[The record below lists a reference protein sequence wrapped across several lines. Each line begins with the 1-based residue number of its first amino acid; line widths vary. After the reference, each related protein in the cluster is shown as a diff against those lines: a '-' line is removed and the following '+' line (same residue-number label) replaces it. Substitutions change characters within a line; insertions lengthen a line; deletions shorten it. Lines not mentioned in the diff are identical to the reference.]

1 MKEFITQRELVDEF
15 IGFLT
20 DKELLD
26 KYREMRCERIDDSYL
41 DEPHVLLFNESDTI
55 EEYIYKVNDGKPIL
69 DIDIALMTADIKT
82 KRYPSL
88 NNIQNILRISNNF
101 EHFFR
106 CKYEKE
112 IAVMLENG
120 KKLLI
125 RFLKSNEMKFTIE
138 RLVNDMDALSA
149 IMTPKTLLYKNV
161 PSTIFSPMF
170 NKVSNQGEFDIVMDV
185 KSDFINYY
193 IEHMERQEE

>member
-15 IGFLT
+15 MQFLKHN
-20 DKELLD
+20 DLLDNYRELL
-26 KYREMRCERIDDSYL
+26 YERIYDSYTN
-41 DEPHVLLFNESDTI
+41 DTNFLLFNESDTI
-55 EEYIYKVNDGKPIL
+55 EEYIYKVNDDKPIL
-69 DIDIALMTADIKT
+69 NIDIALMTSDIQT

-88 NNIQNILRISNNF
+88 KNIQNILRISNNF

-112 IAVMLENG
+112 IAAMLENG

-138 RLVNDMDALSA
+138 RLVKDMDALSA

>member
-1 MKEFITQRELVDEF
+1 
-15 IGFLT
+15 
-20 DKELLD
+20 
-26 KYREMRCERIDDSYL
+26 
-41 DEPHVLLFNESDTI
+41 
-55 EEYIYKVNDGKPIL
+55 
-69 DIDIALMTADIKT
+69 MTADIRT
-82 KRYPSL
+82 KHYPSSR
-88 NNIQNILRISNNF
+88 NTADIFRISNNF

-138 RLVNDMDALSA
+138 RLVKDMDALSA

-170 NKVSNQGEFDIVMDV
+170 SRINNQVEFDMVVWAKI
-185 KSDFINYY
+185 KFINYY
-193 IEHMERQEE
+193 IEHIERQE

>member
-1 MKEFITQRELVDEF
+1 MKEFITQRELADEF

-26 KYREMRCERIDDSYL
+26 KYREMLCERIDDSYQ

-55 EEYIYKVNDGKPIL
+55 EEYIQKVNDGKPIL
-69 DIDIALMTADIKT
+69 DIDIALMTSDIKT

-88 NNIQNILRISNNF
+88 KNIQNILRISNNF

-106 CKYEKE
+106 CKYDKE
-112 IAVMLENG
+112 IDAMLENG

-170 NKVSNQGEFDIVMDV
+170 NKVSNQGEFDMVMDV
-185 KSDFINYY
+185 KSDFIKYY

>member
-1 MKEFITQRELVDEF
+1 MKEFITQRELADEF

-26 KYREMRCERIDDSYL
+26 KYREMLCERIDDSYP
-41 DEPHVLLFNESDTI
+41 DEPHVLLFNESGTI
-55 EEYIYKVNDGKPIL
+55 EEYIQKVNDGKPIL
-69 DIDIALMTADIKT
+69 DIDIALMTSDIKT

-88 NNIQNILRISNNF
+88 KNIQNILRISNNF

-112 IAVMLENG
+112 IDAMLENG

-170 NKVSNQGEFDIVMDV
+170 NKVSNQGEFDMVMDV

-193 IEHMERQEE
+193 IEHMKRQEE

>member
-26 KYREMRCERIDDSYL
+26 KYREMLCERIDDSYP

-55 EEYIYKVNDGKPIL
+55 EEYIHKVNDGNPIL
-69 DIDIALMTADIKT
+69 DIDIAFMTSDIKT
-82 KRYPSL
+82 KHCPSSR
-88 NNIQNILRISNNF
+88 NINDIFYMGNDF
-101 EHFFR
+101 KHHFMW
-106 CKYEKE
+106 KYKKE
-112 IAVMLENG
+112 LAAMLENG

-138 RLVNDMDALSA
+138 RLVKDMDALSA

-185 KSDFINYY
+185 KSDFIKYY
-193 IEHMERQEE
+193 IEYMKRQEE

>member
-26 KYREMRCERIDDSYL
+26 KYREMLCERIDDSYL

-88 NNIQNILRISNNF
+88 KNIQNILRISNNF

-138 RLVNDMDALSA
+138 RLVKDMDALSA

-185 KSDFINYY
+185 KSDFIKYY
-193 IEHMERQEE
+193 IEYMKRQEE

>member
-1 MKEFITQRELVDEF
+1 MREFITQRELVDEF

-26 KYREMRCERIDDSYL
+26 KYREMLCERIDDSYP
-41 DEPHVLLFNESDTI
+41 DEPHVLIFNESDTI

-88 NNIQNILRISNNF
+88 KNIQNILRISNNF

-112 IAVMLENG
+112 IAAMLENG

-138 RLVNDMDALSA
+138 KFVMDTNALGV
-149 IMTPKTLLYKNV
+149 IMNPKKTMYNNI
-161 PSTIFSPMF
+161 PTTIFAPML
-170 NKVSNQGEFDIVMDV
+170 NRVSNQGEFDMVMDV

>member
-26 KYREMRCERIDDSYL
+26 KYREMLCERIDDSYP

-55 EEYIYKVNDGKPIL
+55 EEYIYKVNDDKPIL
-69 DIDIALMTADIKT
+69 NIDIASMTADLRT
-82 KRYPSL
+82 KHYPSSK
-88 NNIQNILRISNNF
+88 NTADIFRISNNF

-112 IAVMLENG
+112 IAAMLENG

-138 RLVNDMDALSA
+138 RLVKDMDALSA

-170 NKVSNQGEFDIVMDV
+170 SRINNQVEFDMVVWV
-185 KSDFINYY
+185 KIKFINYY

>member
-1 MKEFITQRELVDEF
+1 MKEFITQRELADEF

-26 KYREMRCERIDDSYL
+26 KYREMLCERIYDSYTN
-41 DEPHVLLFNESDTI
+41 DTNFLLFSGSDTI
-55 EEYIYKVNDGKPIL
+55 EEYIHKVNDGNPIL
-69 DIDIALMTADIKT
+69 DIDIAFMTSDIKT
-82 KRYPSL
+82 EHCPSSR
-88 NNIQNILRISNNF
+88 NINDIFYIGNDF
-101 EHFFR
+101 KHHFMR
-106 CKYEKE
+106 KYKKE
-112 IAVMLENG
+112 LAAMLENG

-138 RLVNDMDALSA
+138 RLVKDMDALSA

-185 KSDFINYY
+185 KSDFIKYY

>member
-26 KYREMRCERIDDSYL
+26 KYREMLCERIYDSYTN
-41 DEPHVLLFNESDTI
+41 DTNFLLFSGSDTI
-55 EEYIYKVNDGKPIL
+55 EEYIHKVNDGNPIL
-69 DIDIALMTADIKT
+69 DIDIAFMTSDIKT

-88 NNIQNILRISNNF
+88 KNIQNILRISNNF

-112 IAVMLENG
+112 IDAMLENG

-170 NKVSNQGEFDIVMDV
+170 NKVSNQGEFDMVMDV

-193 IEHMERQEE
+193 IEHMKRQEE

>member
-1 MKEFITQRELVDEF
+1 MKEFITQRELADEF

-26 KYREMRCERIDDSYL
+26 KYREMLCERIDDSYL

-82 KRYPSL
+82 KRYQSL
-88 NNIQNILRISNNF
+88 KNIQNILRISNNF

-112 IAVMLENG
+112 IDAMLENG

-185 KSDFINYY
+185 KSDFIKYY
-193 IEHMERQEE
+193 IEHIERQEE

>member
-1 MKEFITQRELVDEF
+1 MKEFITQRELADEF

-26 KYREMRCERIDDSYL
+26 KYREMLCERIDDSYP

-55 EEYIYKVNDGKPIL
+55 EEYIQKVNDGKPIL

-88 NNIQNILRISNNF
+88 KNIQDILRISNNF

-112 IAVMLENG
+112 IAAMLENG

-185 KSDFINYY
+185 KSDFIKYY
-193 IEHMERQEE
+193 IEHMERQKE

>member
-15 IGFLT
+15 MQFLKHN
-20 DKELLD
+20 DLLDNYRELL
-26 KYREMRCERIDDSYL
+26 YERIYDSYTN
-41 DEPHVLLFNESDTI
+41 DTNFLLFSGSDTI
-55 EEYIYKVNDGKPIL
+55 EEYIHKVNDGNPIL
-69 DIDIALMTADIKT
+69 DIDIAFMTSDIKT
-82 KRYPSL
+82 KHCPSSR
-88 NNIQNILRISNNF
+88 NINDIFYIGNDF
-101 EHFFR
+101 KHHFMW
-106 CKYEKE
+106 KYKKE
-112 IAVMLENG
+112 LAAMLENG

-138 RLVNDMDALSA
+138 RLVKDMDALSA

>member
-26 KYREMRCERIDDSYL
+26 KYRELLYERIYDSYTN
-41 DEPHVLLFNESDTI
+41 DTNFLLFSGSDTI
-55 EEYIYKVNDGKPIL
+55 EEYIHKVNDGNPIL
-69 DIDIALMTADIKT
+69 DIDIAFMTSDIKT
-82 KRYPSL
+82 KHCPSSR
-88 NNIQNILRISNNF
+88 NINDIFYIGNDF
-101 EHFFR
+101 KHHFMW
-106 CKYEKE
+106 KYKKE
-112 IAVMLENG
+112 LAAMLENG

-138 RLVNDMDALSA
+138 KFVRDTNALGA
-149 IMTPKTLLYKNV
+149 IMNTKKTMYNNI
-161 PSTIFSPMF
+161 PTTIFAPML
-170 NKVSNQGEFDIVMDV
+170 NRVSNQGEFDMVMGT
-185 KSDFINYY
+185 KTEFITYY

>member
-15 IGFLT
+15 MQFLKHN
-20 DKELLD
+20 DLLDNYRELL
-26 KYREMRCERIDDSYL
+26 CERIDDSYTN
-41 DEPHVLLFNESDTI
+41 DTNFLLFSGSDTI
-55 EEYIYKVNDGKPIL
+55 EEYIHKVNDGNPIL
-69 DIDIALMTADIKT
+69 DIDIAFMTSDIKT
-82 KRYPSL
+82 EHCPSSR
-88 NNIQNILRISNNF
+88 NINDIFYIGNDF
-101 EHFFR
+101 KHHFMW
-106 CKYEKE
+106 KYKKE
-112 IAVMLENG
+112 LAAMLENG

-138 RLVNDMDALSA
+138 RLVKDMDALSA

-185 KSDFINYY
+185 KSDFIKYY
-193 IEHMERQEE
+193 IEYLKRQEE

>member
-20 DKELLD
+20 DKGLLD
-26 KYREMRCERIDDSYL
+26 KYREMLCERIDDSYP

-55 EEYIYKVNDGKPIL
+55 EEYIHKVNDGKPIL
-69 DIDIALMTADIKT
+69 DIDIALMTSDIQT

-88 NNIQNILRISNNF
+88 KNIQNILRISNNF

-112 IAVMLENG
+112 ISAMLENG

-138 RLVNDMDALSA
+138 RLVKDMDALSA

>member
-26 KYREMRCERIDDSYL
+26 KYREMLCERIDDSYL

-55 EEYIYKVNDGKPIL
+55 EEYIQKVNDGKPIL
-69 DIDIALMTADIKT
+69 DIDIALMTSDIKT

-88 NNIQNILRISNNF
+88 KNIQNILRISNNF

-138 RLVNDMDALSA
+138 RLVKDMDALSD

-170 NKVSNQGEFDIVMDV
+170 NKVSNQGEFDMVMDV
-185 KSDFINYY
+185 KSDFIKYY
-193 IEHMERQEE
+193 IEHMKRQEE

>member
-15 IGFLT
+15 MQFLKYN
-20 DKELLD
+20 DLLDNYRELL
-26 KYREMRCERIDDSYL
+26 YERIYDSYTN
-41 DEPHVLLFNESDTI
+41 DTNFLLFSGSDTI
-55 EEYIYKVNDGKPIL
+55 EEYIHKVNDGNPIL
-69 DIDIALMTADIKT
+69 DIDIAFMTSDIKT
-82 KRYPSL
+82 EHCPSSR
-88 NNIQNILRISNNF
+88 NINDIFYIGNDF
-101 EHFFR
+101 KHHFMW
-106 CKYEKE
+106 KYKKE
-112 IAVMLENG
+112 LAAMLENG

-138 RLVNDMDALSA
+138 RLVKDMDALSA

-185 KSDFINYY
+185 KSDFIKYY

>member
-1 MKEFITQRELVDEF
+1 MKEFITQRELVDEL

-26 KYREMRCERIDDSYL
+26 KYREMLCERIDDSYPN
-41 DEPHVLLFNESDTI
+41 EPHVLLFSGSDTI

-69 DIDIALMTADIKT
+69 NIDIALMTSDIKT

-88 NNIQNILRISNNF
+88 KNIQNILRISNNF

-112 IAVMLENG
+112 IDAMLENG

-138 RLVNDMDALSA
+138 RLVKDMDALSA

>member
-1 MKEFITQRELVDEF
+1 MKEFITQRELADEF

-26 KYREMRCERIDDSYL
+26 KYREMLCERIDDSYP
-41 DEPHVLLFNESDTI
+41 DEPHVLLFNESGTI
-55 EEYIYKVNDGKPIL
+55 EEYIQKVNDGKPIL
-69 DIDIALMTADIKT
+69 DIDIALMTSDIKT

-88 NNIQNILRISNNF
+88 KNIQNILRISNNF

-112 IAVMLENG
+112 IDAMLENG

-125 RFLKSNEMKFTIE
+125 RFLKSNEIKFTIE

-170 NKVSNQGEFDIVMDV
+170 NKVSNQGEFDMVMDV
-185 KSDFINYY
+185 KSDFIKYY
-193 IEHMERQEE
+193 IEHMEKQEE

>member
-1 MKEFITQRELVDEF
+1 MKEFITQRELADEF

-26 KYREMRCERIDDSYL
+26 KYREMLCERIDDSYTN
-41 DEPHVLLFNESDTI
+41 DTNFLLFSGSDTI
-55 EEYIYKVNDGKPIL
+55 EEYIHKVNDGNPIL
-69 DIDIALMTADIKT
+69 DIDIAFMTSDIKT
-82 KRYPSL
+82 EHCPSSR
-88 NNIQNILRISNNF
+88 NIQNILRISNNF

-112 IAVMLENG
+112 IAAMLENG

-170 NKVSNQGEFDIVMDV
+170 NKVSNQGEFDMVMGT
-185 KSDFINYY
+185 KTEFIAYY

>member
-1 MKEFITQRELVDEF
+1 MKEFITQRELADEF

-26 KYREMRCERIDDSYL
+26 KYREMLCERIDDSYQ

-55 EEYIYKVNDGKPIL
+55 EEYIYKVNDDKPIL
-69 DIDIALMTADIKT
+69 NIDIASMTSDIQT

-88 NNIQNILRISNNF
+88 KNIQNILRISNNF

-138 RLVNDMDALSA
+138 RLVKDMDALSD

-170 NKVSNQGEFDIVMDV
+170 NKVSNQGEFDMVMDV
-185 KSDFINYY
+185 KSDFIKYY

>member
-26 KYREMRCERIDDSYL
+26 KYRELLYERIYDSYTN
-41 DEPHVLLFNESDTI
+41 DTNFLLFSGSDTI
-55 EEYIYKVNDGKPIL
+55 EEYIHKVNDGNPIL
-69 DIDIALMTADIKT
+69 DIDIAFMTSDIKT
-82 KRYPSL
+82 EHCPSSR
-88 NNIQNILRISNNF
+88 NINDIFYIGNDF
-101 EHFFR
+101 KHHFMW
-106 CKYEKE
+106 KYKKE
-112 IAVMLENG
+112 LAAMLENG

-138 RLVNDMDALSA
+138 RLVKDMDALSD

-170 NKVSNQGEFDIVMDV
+170 NKVSNQGEFDMVMDV
-185 KSDFINYY
+185 KSDFIKYY
-193 IEHMERQEE
+193 IEHMKRQEE

>member
-15 IGFLT
+15 MQFLKHN
-20 DKELLD
+20 DLLDNYRELL
-26 KYREMRCERIDDSYL
+26 YERIYDSYTN
-41 DEPHVLLFNESDTI
+41 DTNFLLFSGSDTI
-55 EEYIYKVNDGKPIL
+55 EEYIHRVNDGNPIL
-69 DIDIALMTADIKT
+69 DIDIAFMTSDIKT
-82 KRYPSL
+82 EHCPSSR
-88 NNIQNILRISNNF
+88 NINDIFYIGNDF
-101 EHFFR
+101 KHHFMW
-106 CKYEKE
+106 KYKKE
-112 IAVMLENG
+112 LAAMLENG

-170 NKVSNQGEFDIVMDV
+170 NKVSNQGEFDMVMDV

-193 IEHMERQEE
+193 IEHMKRQEE

>member
-26 KYREMRCERIDDSYL
+26 KYREMLCERIDDSYL

-55 EEYIYKVNDGKPIL
+55 EEYIHKVNDGKPIL
-69 DIDIALMTADIKT
+69 DIDIAIMTSDIKT

-88 NNIQNILRISNNF
+88 KNIQNIFCIGNEF
-101 EHFFR
+101 
-106 CKYEKE
+106 KYYFKCNHKQEV
-112 IAVMLENG
+112 AAMLENG

-125 RFLKSNEMKFTIE
+125 RFLKSSEKKFAIE
-138 RLVNDMDALSA
+138 RFVEGTNALST
-149 IMTPKTLLYKNV
+149 IMKPKN
-161 PSTIFSPMF
+161 TIYNNIPTTTFIPML
-170 NKVSNQGEFDIVMDV
+170 NKVSNQGEFDMVMEV

>member
-26 KYREMRCERIDDSYL
+26 KYREMLCERIDDSYP
-41 DEPHVLLFNESDTI
+41 DEPHVLIFNESDTI

-88 NNIQNILRISNNF
+88 KNIQDILRISNNF

-112 IAVMLENG
+112 IAAMLENG

-138 RLVNDMDALSA
+138 KFVMDTNALGA
-149 IMTPKTLLYKNV
+149 IMNTKKTMYNNI
-161 PSTIFSPMF
+161 PTTIFAPML
-170 NKVSNQGEFDIVMDV
+170 NKVSNQGEFDMVMGT
-185 KSDFINYY
+185 KTEFITYY

>member
-1 MKEFITQRELVDEF
+1 MKEFITQRELADEF

-26 KYREMRCERIDDSYL
+26 KYRELLYERIYDSYTN
-41 DEPHVLLFNESDTI
+41 DTNFLLFSGSDTI
-55 EEYIYKVNDGKPIL
+55 EEYIHKVNDGNPIL
-69 DIDIALMTADIKT
+69 DIDIAFMTSDIKT
-82 KRYPSL
+82 KHCPSSR
-88 NNIQNILRISNNF
+88 NINDIFYIGNDF
-101 EHFFR
+101 KHHFMW
-106 CKYEKE
+106 KYKKE
-112 IAVMLENG
+112 LAAMLENG

-138 RLVNDMDALSA
+138 RLVKDMDALSD

-170 NKVSNQGEFDIVMDV
+170 NKVSNQGEFDMVMGT
-185 KSDFINYY
+185 KTEFITYY
-193 IEHMERQEE
+193 IEHMERQE